1 VTTVTEALPEAASA
15 VTAAPP
21 PPAPKW
27 VARLGAAAQSAGL
40 AVIGA
45 LCLGVLWQLVSLRS
59 ADVPS
64 PVEALTELQALVSR
78 PFYDL
83 GPNDKGIGL
92 QLALSLRRV
101 FSGFALAA
109 LVGIPVGF
117 VIGSSRRCWQ
127 AINPMVQLLRPVSP
141 LAWFPIW
148 LVVFKNGAQAAV
160 FVIFITAL
168 WPTLLNTAVGA
179 QGVPADQRNVA
190 KVFRFGRLAYL
201 RHIVV
206 PHSLPSI
213 VTGLRLSMGLAWVVI
228 VAVEM
233 LSAVPGIGNFVWVAY
248 NSADLPGVSAAILI
262 IGVVGIGLDLAFL
275 RLQRLVAIE
284 EVHA

>member
-1 VTTVTEALPEAASA
+1 VTTITEALPATESAAEQ
-15 VTAAPP
+15 APP

-40 AVIGA
+40 AVVGA
-45 LCLGVLWQLVSLRS
+45 LCLGVLWQLVALRS
-59 ADVPS
+59 ADVPT
-64 PVEALTELQALVSR
+64 PGEALVELQALLSR

-101 FSGFALAA
+101 FSGFGLAA
-109 LVGIPVGF
+109 LVGIPAGF
-117 VIGSSRRCWQ
+117 VIGSSRRFWQ
-127 AINPMVQLLRPVSP
+127 AFNPIVQLLRPVSP

-148 LVVFKNGAQAAV
+148 LVVFRNGAQAAV

-168 WPTLLNTAVGA
+168 WPTLLNTAAGT

-190 KVFRFGRLAYL
+190 KVFKFGRFAYL

-233 LSAVPGIGNFVWVAY
+233 LSAVPGIGNFVWVSY
-248 NSADLPGVSAAILI
+248 NAADLPAVSAGILI
-262 IGVVGIGLDLAFL
+262 IGVVGICLDVAFL
-275 RLQRLVAIE
+275 KLQRLVAVE

>member
-1 VTTVTEALPEAASA
+1 MTTATETLPATDSAA
-15 VTAAPP
+15 AAPAQP
-21 PPAPKW
+21 LP
-27 VARLGAAAQSAGL
+27 RRAAKLLAALESAGL
-40 AVIGA
+40 AAIGA
-45 LCLGVLWQLVSLRS
+45 ICLGVLWQLIALRS
-59 ADVPS
+59 PDVPTPGAAFS
-64 PVEALTELQALVSR
+64 ELQQLLSR

-92 QLALSLRRV
+92 QLAMSLRRV
-101 FSGFALAA
+101 FSGFGLAA
-109 LVGIPVGF
+109 LVGIPAGF

-127 AINPMVQLLRPVSP
+127 AFNPIVQLLRPVSP

-148 LVVFKNGAQAAV
+148 LVVFRNGAQAAV

-168 WPTLLNTAVGA
+168 WPTLLNTAAGT
-179 QGVPADQRNVA
+179 QGVPRDQRNVA
-190 KVFRFGRLAYL
+190 RVFRFGRLAYL
-201 RHIVV
+201 RHILL

-233 LSAVPGIGNFVWVAY
+233 LSAVPGIGNFVWVSY
-248 NSADLPGVSAAILI
+248 NAADLPAVSAGILV
-262 IGVVGIGLDLAFL
+262 IGVVGIALDVAFL
-275 RLQRLVAIE
+275 RLQRLVAVE